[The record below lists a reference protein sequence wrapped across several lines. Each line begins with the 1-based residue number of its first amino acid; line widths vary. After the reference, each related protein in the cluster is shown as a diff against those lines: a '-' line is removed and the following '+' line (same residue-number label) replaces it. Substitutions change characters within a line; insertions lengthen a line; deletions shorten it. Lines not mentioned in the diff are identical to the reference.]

1 MGLKRRK
8 AMRLNFFESPEE
20 ESDHKY
26 WGSFSKRTT
35 GAGKK
40 RNKLALD
47 NFREPWEEGP
57 D

>member
-8 AMRLNFFESPEE
+8 AMRLNFVVE

-35 GAGKK
+35 GAGKEET
-40 RNKLALD
+40 NWALD